1 MQLSAAECD
10 QRSGVALESAV
21 SVEARTRLRKRM
33 EAVKT
38 GGTAK
43 SCKSVK
49 TQEDTI
55 KTKNSNENDKNLWA
69 LGTVRA
75 GQGSGA
81 PVRARKGQAR
91 PERAGEAGQSRG

>member
-1 MQLSAAECD
+1 MAT
-10 QRSGVALESAV
+10 
-21 SVEARTRLRKRM
+21 VE
-33 EAVKT
+33 T

-55 KTKNSNENDKNLWA
+55 KTINSYENDKSQWA

-75 GQGSGA
+75 GQGPGA
-81 PVRARKGQAR
+81 PGRARKG
-91 PERAGEAGQSRG
+91 RAGPGRPAGTGQGREGPARAEDEVKVPKRARQSL